1 MQVLYLRLAARK
13 RFFEKLQGPT
23 GLFQFP
29 WANNLCKLV
38 PRLSQIIPV
47 EAGHRTAGVLFL
59 LAACARR
66 WVMPMHL
73 PVTVR
78 CQQVEGDVVRVETV
92 VPARSRVSHEKQ
104 NEVSQMGKRLGRETS
119 RIACLNNMSIVAT
132 HEAGGFASLTSTT

>member
-59 LAACARR
+59 FAACARR
-66 WVMPMHL
+66 WVMSMHL

-104 NEVSQMGKRLGRETS
+104 RKVPTDGNNGWREKSHALHAQTRS
-119 RIACLNNMSIVAT
+119 A
-132 HEAGGFASLTSTT
+132 